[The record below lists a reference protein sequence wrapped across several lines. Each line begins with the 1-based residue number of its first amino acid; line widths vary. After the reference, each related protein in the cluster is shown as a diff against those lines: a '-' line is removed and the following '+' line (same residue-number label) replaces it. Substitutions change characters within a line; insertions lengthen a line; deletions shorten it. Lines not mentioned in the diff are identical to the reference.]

1 MTDRTGPSIFAG
13 QSYLSLLILFV
24 LAVLFFLPVVM
35 QPDWLIYPSY
45 SPHSDLTVI
54 HWPNAHQLKA
64 AYEMARQIPL
74 WKNVSLSGMPAIAN
88 PLAMMYY
95 PPNFLLLRLPI
106 NLTFNLLFFLHVYLS
121 GVGLYLFLRH
131 GLGRSDAA
139 SLVAAMLYMLSGKL
153 LAHLAGGHVSL
164 VGAMAWLPW
173 IFLGI
178 NQAVTRRSW
187 IASILTAMCLS
198 LQILTHTQIVIYTA
212 YLSLLYA
219 GFELWLISRKGQPD
233 RTSLKQSIL
242 VLVPIPLLAAA
253 LGAVQILPLL
263 ELAPYSNRS
272 FSLAQ
277 ASEHALSIPHLLLGL
292 LLPSARAGHE
302 FTIYPGLVM
311 LGLVILSLFGPR
323 DRRFAFFA
331 IVAALGVL
339 LSLGP
344 NGGLFALMYY
354 VAPGWQW
361 MRAAARAWLF
371 INMMLAVLASYGF
384 DFLLHEPGLRRI
396 SRGYM
401 LAGFGLAAICLLVGG
416 GLILGYGQLSRA
428 TVALVLVPVAGLG
441 IIWLY
446 RAGKLSPVLLV
457 TAILALGALDAGSFG
472 RSLIVFKSPE
482 EVFSERAE
490 LAQSLR
496 EHGKPGTY
504 RIYSPSY
511 SLPQHIAA
519 FYDLETVD
527 GVEPV
532 HLSRYDR
539 FMAVAGGYGD
549 ESFSVTIPHFPT
561 DKSLEEGLQDIVP
574 DARWLGLLNTRY
586 VAADFPVEA
595 NGLTLDGQSE
605 GVYIYRNDLALP
617 RSFAVPTFRA
627 VPDGEA
633 AWAALSELDFRR
645 EAVVEGEAGGK
656 VSPAQDASASQELVE
671 AKIALS
677 LPNKIVTEVDLPAP
691 ALLILSEMWYPGWV
705 AYDNGE
711 PATILRTNYL
721 LRGVWL
727 DAGHHSVAW
736 LYRPQSMNW
745 GLRITSGAAFLSALV
760 LVVLARRRAARL
772 GART

>member
-1 MTDRTGPSIFAG
+1 MTNRSGLSIFAG
-13 QSYLSLLILFV
+13 QSYLNLLILFV

-35 QPDWLIYPSY
+35 QPNWLIYPSY

-54 HWPNAHQLKA
+54 HWPNAHQLTT
-64 AYEMARQIPL
+64 AYEIAKQIPL

-131 GLGRSDAA
+131 GLGRSGSA

-212 YLSLLYA
+212 YLSLLYT
-219 GFELWLISRKGQPD
+219 GFELWLISRKSQPD

-242 VLVPIPLLAAA
+242 VLAPIPLLAAA

-311 LGLVILSLFGPR
+311 LGLVILSLLGPR

-384 DFLLHEPGLRRI
+384 DFLLHEPSLRHI

-428 TVALVLVPVAGLG
+428 TVALALIPAAGLG
-441 IIWLY
+441 ILWLY
-446 RAGKLSPVLLV
+446 RTGKLSSIGLV
-457 TAILALGALDAGSFG
+457 AAILILGALDAGSFG

-504 RIYSPSY
+504 RTYSPSY

-561 DKSLEEGLQDIVP
+561 NKSLEEGLRDTVP

-595 NGLTLDGQSE
+595 KGLSLDGQSE

-617 RSFAVPTFRA
+617 RAFAVPTFRIA
-627 VPDGEA
+627 PDGEA

-645 EAVVEGEAGGK
+645 EAVVEGDTGGK
-656 VSPAQDASASQELVE
+656 IPSAQGASTSQELVE
-671 AKIALS
+671 AKIALF

-711 PATILRTNYL
+711 PAPILRTNYL

-772 GART
+772 GARA